1 MPAILLALL
10 MAALLSPAAAAVRC
24 PEECGGVK
32 IPYPFGIGRGCYLE
46 TATGDGG
53 GHDEP
58 FNVTC
63 SNRDA
68 DGKLHPK
75 PIPMVDGGLQ
85 VLDIDVAGGRMR
97 AYTRVSSWCRNA
109 ANTSPSAVDDDSWVY
124 ESATFRVSGT
134 ENVLTVVGCG
144 VLAYIGTQD
153 RGVDNRYVV
162 GCNASCPRG
171 IVRPS
176 STAAAA
182 ASGVSSCDGTD
193 GCCQTTIQR
202 GIRSFVPSF
211 VADDEDRPDG
221 SGAGGSPCRYAFLVE
236 KEKFKFRTSYVTNRE
251 LAGAAGKRLPLVLDW
266 AVGNKSCVV
275 SQKDKATYACLSDN
289 HECVNSTNGAGYLC
303 KCKTGYR
310 GNPYRNNGCEYIDM
324 CKEKKPCHAS
334 AKCDSI
340 EGGYRC
346 SCHRGRR
353 LKADGSGGCEIDYLL
368 PVIGS
373 SIGVVVLAVVLS
385 CTYAVQEKKRLAAI
399 KKRYFRQHGG
409 LLLFE
414 EMKQSSPSSRLQGQQ
429 TPSPSFTLFT
439 EKELEQ
445 ATDRFDERH
454 VLGKGGNGTVY
465 RGDLRDGRAVAIKR
479 CRVAGDE
486 RQRRELGKE
495 VLILSQVSHR
505 NIVKL
510 YGCCLEVA
518 VPMLVYEFIPNGTL
532 CELLHGQGGE
542 DRATRASPPSFAIRL
557 KIAHEAAEA
566 LAYLHSTA
574 SPPKIIHG
582 DVKSANILLDDN
594 YDAKVS
600 DFGASALA
608 PPPPSSSDDEAQ
620 AHHHLVTL
628 VQGTCGYLDPEYLQT
643 CRLTDRSDVYSF
655 GVVLL
660 ELLTRRK
667 ALALAAPVEEERSL
681 VAHFLSS
688 LRNGRLDA
696 LLDAGI
702 RDEVGGEVLG
712 MVAALAKRC
721 LEMSGEIRPPMR
733 EVAEELDR
741 VRKLWRQRCFGEVAV
756 LVN

>member
-1 MPAILLALL
+1 MPAMLLALL
-10 MAALLSPAAAAVRC
+10 IAALLSPRQPLVAAAGKCR
-24 PEECGGVK
+24 EECGSVK

-46 TATGDGG
+46 TAGDGG
-53 GHDEP
+53 GDEP

-68 DGKLHPK
+68 EGAMHPE

-109 ANTSPSAVDDDSWVY
+109 TSPSTVDDNSWVY
-124 ESATFRVSGT
+124 ESARFRVSST

-153 RGVDNRYVV
+153 RGVENRYVV
-162 GCNASCPRG
+162 GCNSSCPHG
-171 IVRPS
+171 PVRPS
-176 STAAAA
+176 SSMAAGGGGAA
-182 ASGVSSCDGTD
+182 SCDGTD

-211 VADDEDRPDG
+211 VADGEDRPDG
-221 SGAGGSPCRYAFLVE
+221 SGSGGSPCRYAFLVE
-236 KEKFKFRTSYVTNRE
+236 REKFKFRTSYVTNRE

-266 AVGNKSCVV
+266 AVGNKSCLVA
-275 SQKDKATYACLSDN
+275 QKDNATYACLSDN
-289 HECVNSTNGAGYLC
+289 HECVNSTNGPGYLC

-310 GNPYRNNGCEYIDM
+310 GNPYRKNGCEFIDT
-324 CKEKKPCHAS
+324 CKEMNPCPAS
-334 AKCDSI
+334 AKCVNR
-340 EGGYRC
+340 GGGHKC
-346 SCHRGRR
+346 SCPRGRR
-353 LKADGSGGCEIDYLL
+353 PKADGSGGCEIDYSM
-368 PVIGS
+368 PAIGS
-373 SIGVVVLAVVLS
+373 SVGVVVLAVVLS

-414 EMKQSSPSSRLQGQQ
+414 EMKQSRQGQGS
-429 TPSPSFTLFT
+429 SPFTLFT

-445 ATDRFDERH
+445 ATDRFNERH

-479 CRVAGDE
+479 CRVAEDE
-486 RQRRELGKE
+486 RQRREFGKE
-495 VLILSQVSHR
+495 VLILSQVNHR

-518 VPMLVYEFIPNGTL
+518 VPMLVYQFIPNGTL
-532 CELLHGQGGE
+532 CELLHGHGGGG
-542 DRATRASPPSFAIRL
+542 DRARVSPSFAIRL

-574 SPPKIIHG
+574 SPPIIHG
-582 DVKSANILLDDN
+582 DVKSANILLDEN
-594 YDAKVS
+594 YNVKVS
-600 DFGASALA
+600 DFGASVLA
-608 PPPPSSSDDEAQ
+608 PSDEA
-620 AHHHLVTL
+620 HLVTL
-628 VQGTCGYLDPEYLQT
+628 VQGTCGYLDPEYMQT

-681 VAHFLSS
+681 AAHFLSS
-688 LRNGRLDA
+688 VRDGRLDA

-702 RDEVGGEVLG
+702 RGEVGGELLG

-721 LEMSGEIRPPMR
+721 LEMSGEKRPPMR
-733 EVAEELDR
+733 EVAEEIGR
-741 VRKLWRQRCFGEVAV
+741 VTKLWRQICFGEVAV
-756 LVN
+756 LVSDR